1 MPNSGT
7 EVDNFGTIKQLLDSK
22 TGGKARDMKH
32 YFYILQMPDCGAN
45 RIKIGKSSNIYARF
59 KYYQEHFHGDT
70 VFIKDLR
77 HFPNTEARFDSGKSQ
92 AMKLYA
98 LYEREAGYFLREFK
112 KEKTKTGLGIL
123 TEWFDKDV
131 SNELMKKYGKFPDE
145 FQKMKFDKTLRRQG
159 LRSQTPFNISDD
171 EKSSS
176 ESETD
181 NEEEPIVRKS
191 NRNKKKVIR
200 YKP

>member
-7 EVDNFGTIKQLLDSK
+7 EVDGFGTIKQLLASK
-22 TGGKARDMKH
+22 SGGKTRDMKH
-32 YFYILQMPDCGAN
+32 YFYMLQMPDCGAN

-98 LYEREAGYFLREFK
+98 LYEREAGYWLREFNK
-112 KEKTKTGLGIL
+112 KKTKTGLGVL
-123 TEWFDKDV
+123 TEWFDADV
-131 SNELMKKYGKFPDE
+131 SDKLIKKYEKFPDE
-145 FQKMKFDKTLRRQG
+145 FQKMKFDKTIKRQG
-159 LRSQTPFNISDD
+159 LRSQTPYNVSDE

-176 ESETD
+176 ETETD
-181 NEEEPIVRKS
+181 EEEPIVRKS
-191 NRNKKKVIR
+191 NRSKKKKIIR

>member
-7 EVDNFGTIKQLLDSK
+7 KVGDFGTIKQLLASK

-70 VFIKDLR
+70 VNIKDLR
-77 HFPNTEARFDSGKSQ
+77 WFPNTEARFDSGKSQ

-98 LYEREAGYFLREFK
+98 LYEREAGYWLREFN
-112 KEKTKTGLGIL
+112 KEKTKTGLGIYI
-123 TEWFDKDV
+123 DRMV
-131 SNELMKKYGKFPDE
+131 
-145 FQKMKFDKTLRRQG
+145 
-159 LRSQTPFNISDD
+159 
-171 EKSSS
+171 
-176 ESETD
+176 
-181 NEEEPIVRKS
+181 
-191 NRNKKKVIR
+191 
-200 YKP
+200 

>member
-7 EVDNFGTIKQLLDSK
+7 KVGDFGTIKQLLASK
-22 TGGKARDMKH
+22 SGGKTRDMKH
-32 YFYILQMPDCGAN
+32 YFYILQMPECGGY

-59 KYYQEHFHGDT
+59 KYYQDHFHADT
-70 VFIKDLR
+70 VNIKDLR

-98 LYEREAGYFLREFK
+98 LYEREAGYWLREFN

-123 TEWFDKDV
+123 TEWFDEDV
-131 SNELMKKYGKFPDE
+131 SDELMKKYEKFPDE

-159 LRSQTPFNISDD
+159 LRSQTPYNISDD

-181 NEEEPIVRKS
+181 DEEPIIIRKS